1 MKYWET
7 IADNLSNA
15 GWSWGC
21 VGAVDS
27 YREQSGLLDAHR
39 DDGNG
44 FVVRADERLTAFLE
58 LEVAIRAGHAGGNHD
73 FFSFSANA
81 AAQGQC
87 VPDGG
92 SCRCPAGYGTA
103 SIQFICRKVRLRA

>member
-1 MKYWET
+1 MELGLCWRCRFLPGT
-7 IADNLSNA
+7 IWIA
-15 GWSWGC
+15 
-21 VGAVDS
+21 
-27 YREQSGLLDAHR
+27 DAHR

-92 SCRCPAGYGTA
+92 SAVALLGMGLGV
-103 SIQFICRKVRLRA
+103 IEFICRKVRLRA